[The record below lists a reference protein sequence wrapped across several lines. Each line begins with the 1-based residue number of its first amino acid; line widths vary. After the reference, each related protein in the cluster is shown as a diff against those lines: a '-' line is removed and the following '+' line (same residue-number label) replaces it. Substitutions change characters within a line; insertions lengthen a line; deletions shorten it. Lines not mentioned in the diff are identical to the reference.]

1 MPRTYLAQGRK
12 VAPGAAIVRAAP
24 AEAPPPPAPI
34 RYEPV
39 RGDLCGS
46 FGCPETEVAVPG
58 VLALG
63 GSDGGLPE
71 YFLDLLV
78 PEGFACLA
86 LGYFGMDGTQR
97 SLMEV
102 PQERIE
108 RGLRWLAAHP
118 RVKTH
123 DGRVA
128 IVGAS
133 RGGELGLLVAAT
145 FPDLVGPVVAYAPSS
160 VVWPGIDADMR
171 PGPARSSWSLGER
184 PVPFV
189 TYAGDVR
196 PATSERGISV
206 RPVCERALDNEASV
220 ERAAIAVE
228 RAAGPL
234 LLISGGDD
242 QVWPAGRMCRFIVE
256 RMGARGRRADV
267 THLHYPSAGHGL
279 FPYTGPSAASPRA
292 QMRLDL
298 GGSAAASQDAHAD
311 AWPRV
316 VAHLRASAGASG

>member
-1 MPRTYLAQGRK
+1 
-12 VAPGAAIVRAAP
+12 
-24 AEAPPPPAPI
+24 
-34 RYEPV
+34 
-39 RGDLCGS
+39 
-46 FGCPETEVAVPG
+46 VPG

-78 PEGFACLA
+78 PEGFAGLA

-97 SLMEV
+97 SLVEV
-102 PQERIE
+102 PLERIE

-128 IVGAS
+128 IVSAS
-133 RGGELGLLVAAT
+133 RGGELALLVAAT
-145 FPDLVGPVVAYAPSS
+145 FPDLVGPVVAYTPSS

-171 PGPARSSWSLGER
+171 PGPGRSSWSLGEH

-189 TYAGDVR
+189 TYAGDVM
-196 PATSERGISV
+196 PAMSERGMSV
-206 RPVCERALDNEASV
+206 RPVCDRALDNAAV
-220 ERAAIAVE
+220 EQAAIAVE

-242 QVWPAGRMCRFIVE
+242 QVWPAERMCRMIAD
-256 RMGARGRRADV
+256 RMAAHGRRADV
-267 THLHYPSAGHGL
+267 THLNYPEAGHGL
-279 FPYTGPSAASPRA
+279 FPYTGPSGASPRA

-298 GGSAAASQDAHAD
+298 GGSAAASQAAHAD

-316 VAHLRASAGASG
+316 VAHLRASARESG